1 MKGTPVTQASS
12 NSPHVSRPGGITLLV
27 VLGLIQ
33 GIGSILTGLFIL
45 LDHNDVTLQTDTR
58 MSDNQLQG
66 TGVVLLLVGAL
77 YIVLSIMLS
86 RGSSL
91 VRWIYGIVAMFNVSA
106 AVWGLLALRG
116 EQQLAAAFSLVFGV
130 IILWILFG
138 TERSDRF
145 FGSD

>member
-1 MKGTPVTQASS
+1 M
-12 NSPHVSRPGGITLLV
+12 V
-27 VLGLIQ
+27 VLGIIQ
-33 GIGSILTGLFIL
+33 GVGAALTGLFIM
-45 LDHNDVTLQTDTR
+45 LDQDDANLQANAELSGD
-58 MSDNQLQG
+58 QLMG
-66 TGVVLLLVGAL
+66 AGVVLLLVGAL
-77 YIVLSIMLS
+77 YILLSLMLS
-86 RGSSL
+86 KGSSL
-91 VRWIYGIVAMFNVSA
+91 VRWIYGIVAMFNVSF

>member
-1 MKGTPVTQASS
+1 MKGQDMTTTGEKA
-12 NSPHVSRPGGITLLV
+12 PHVSRPGGVTLLV

-33 GIGSILTGLFIL
+33 GVGAALTGLFIL
-45 LDHNDVTLQTDTR
+45 LDQNDASLQENSQMSSNQLMGAGVTL
-58 MSDNQLQG
+58 MLVSALY
-66 TGVVLLLVGAL
+66 VLLSL
-77 YIVLSIMLS
+77 MLAK
-86 RGSSL
+86 GSSL
-91 VRWIYGIVAMFNVSA
+91 VRWIYGIVAMFNVSF

>member
-1 MKGTPVTQASS
+1 MMTAGE
-12 NSPHVSRPGGITLLV
+12 NSPHVSRPGGVTLLV

-33 GIGSILTGLFIL
+33 GVGSVLTGLFIL
-45 LDHNDVTLQTDTR
+45 LDQNDATLQDNAQL
-58 MSDNQLQG
+58 SDNQLAG
-66 TGVVLLLVGAL
+66 AGVVLLLVGAL
-77 YIVLSIMLS
+77 YILLSIMLS
-86 RGSSL
+86 KGSSL
-91 VRWIYGIVAMFNVSA
+91 VRWIYGIVAMFNVSF

-116 EQQLAAAFSLVFGV
+116 EQQLAAAFTLVFGV